1 MAPGAQVDLISYL
14 SGAGL
19 AALVNFPL
27 WKAAAIGQS
36 GFTAQGPT
44 FFARLKVLLGPPYKG
59 VAATLFGMTWARA
72 AIFYCADAG
81 RDRMLALGASPAAA
95 TALPAVGISTLVQV
109 VNQPI
114 VRGTIT
120 IQDPS
125 SRHAGLVAA
134 LRHIHATRGVSGLWH
149 GALSLTL
156 ALHSR
161 CEPGTPL
168 SSSSLLLLRLLLT
181 FPPALA
187 FFSRLTSPPPPPSP
201 SPPPSPRPRHLRHR
215 RRRMHST
222 CSRPYTVSPTASGA
236 KPLAPFPNADPQTPR
251 HGSRGGKDGAEVCRG
266 DLGVWQGAGQEAASA
281 NHQLRRVARDELGE
295 GRDARAAA
303 EADGAARR
311 ARPQVTGPPGARMPN
326 K

>member
-149 GALSLTL
+149 GAFSLTL

-168 SSSSLLLLRLLLT
+168 SSPSLLLLRLLLT
-181 FPPALA
+181 FPPALT
-187 FFSRLTSPPPPPSP
+187 FFSRLASPPPPPSP
-201 SPPPSPRPRHLRHR
+201 SPPPSPPHPRHLRHR
-215 RRRMHST
+215 RRRLHST
-222 CSRPYTVSPTASGA
+222 CSRPYTVSTASGA
-236 KPLAPFPNADPQTPR
+236 KPLPHSQRRPPNP
-251 HGSRGGKDGAEVCRG
+251 
-266 DLGVWQGAGQEAASA
+266 
-281 NHQLRRVARDELGE
+281 
-295 GRDARAAA
+295 
-303 EADGAARR
+303 
-311 ARPQVTGPPGARMPN
+311 
-326 K
+326 

>member
-1 MAPGAQVDLISYL
+1 MAPGGQVDLISYL

-149 GALSLTL
+149 GTVPAVAKTVPKYVV
-156 ALHSR
+156 AIWVKDAMQ
-161 CEPGTPL
+161 E
-168 SSSSLLLLRLLLT
+168 LL
-181 FPPALA
+181 PK
-187 FFSRLTSPPPPPSP
+187 
-201 SPPPSPRPRHLRHR
+201 
-215 RRRMHST
+215 
-222 CSRPYTVSPTASGA
+222 PTAPPGA
-236 KPLAPFPNADPQTPR
+236 PGHRSQVLQ
-251 HGSRGGKDGAEVCRG
+251 
-266 DLGVWQGAGQEAASA
+266 ASA
-281 NHQLRRVARDELGE
+281 VKSIAAGVA
-295 GRDARAAA
+295 
-303 EADGAARR
+303 GAARNELTV
-311 ARPQVTGPPGARMPN
+311 ALNLSGQ
-326 K
+326 